1 MFMLAWMGVWR
12 GYSHVESNSVESLST
27 HDALIDSFQNLDEF
41 SGPLIPIHIAEEE
54 RIRREHA
61 EYISRMEMLFKI
73 NLRPHPMMNANMN
86 VESIHSSL
94 ILVQDNDSQ
103 REEIDIVTSTDELL
117 PPGFKNNDSDG
128 EIDAV
133 NKLRVDNSISNSEH
147 ELSDDEASD
156 FDNPSVPLLP
166 PEPPDEE
173 FDFGLDTGDEIS
185 VVRNTIVEFECL
197 NPRVEF
203 AVSNDENN
211 DYSSF
216 MFVIYSKVFSF
227 LSSESEDTIFDPG
240 ISV

>member
-1 MFMLAWMGVWR
+1 MNFLDHSFLFTLLR
-12 GYSHVESNSVESLST
+12 KKESGESTLNTSV
-27 HDALIDSFQNLDEF
+27 
-41 SGPLIPIHIAEEE
+41 
-54 RIRREHA
+54 
-61 EYISRMEMLFKI
+61 
-73 NLRPHPMMNANMN
+73 
-86 VESIHSSL
+86 
-94 ILVQDNDSQ
+94 DNDSQ

-128 EIDAV
+128 DIDAV
-133 NKLRVDNSISNSEH
+133 NKLRVDSSISNSEH

-166 PEPPDEE
+166 PKPPDEE
-173 FDFGLDTGDEIS
+173 FDFELDTGDEIS

-203 AVSNDENN
+203 DVSNDEND

-227 LSSESEDTIFDPG
+227 LSAKSEDTIFDPG
-240 ISV
+240 ISILNQWFLVGMELSYIFLFILILLKAQLRFSFPFALPKDQ